1 MRLTFPTTAY
11 LLLGVVL
18 AVATPAAEAQC
29 SSVKSEDKAAAAA
42 ELQTLLDKRMMNTI
56 PREKAVMK
64 LRDLKASR
72 ELVRFLDVPRL
83 NAMVIWA
90 LSEIGDP
97 RSVAPVLKALDRM
110 DVKQRP
116 YLGRFVASFRTPE
129 VRAWLEALSENE
141 ALSGSGAER
150 WLLAA
155 RLRAGDPAV
164 IKRVGGRLKSKDST
178 ECASALL
185 AMGDSREPAFLERIA
200 RFTGDRR
207 SLDAPAKSV
216 FGVEHRKKLANG
228 GWSCSTV
235 YPELKTVA
243 EVALE
248 AASRVVQPMTPEQI
262 AWWHEMERAPR
273 FPPDEDGA
281 KRLKAFVDAER
292 KAARKGVASSAVALH
307 RLFDHIRA
315 SKEGEMAQAEK
326 VKILAGKLTSRW
338 EFTIEM
344 LGSRRTATVDVK
356 RGKVTIE

>member
-11 LLLGVVL
+11 LLLGIVL
-18 AVATPAAEAQC
+18 AWAAPAAGAQGA
-29 SSVKSEDKAAAAA
+29 SGGNEDKEAAAA
-42 ELQTLLDKRMMNTI
+42 ELEALLNKRMMNTI

-72 ELVRFLDVPRL
+72 ELERFLDVPRL
-83 NAMVIWA
+83 NDMVIWA

-97 RSVAPVLKALDRM
+97 GSVAPVLKALDRM

-116 YLGRFVASFRTPE
+116 YLGRFVGSFRTPE
-129 VRAWLEALSENE
+129 VRAWLEALSENG

-164 IKRVGGRLKSKDST
+164 IKTVRGRLKSKDPA

-185 AMGDSREPAFLERIA
+185 ALGDSRDPAFLERIA

-207 SLDAPAKSV
+207 SLNAPVKSV

-228 GWSCSTV
+228 GWSCRTV

-281 KRLKAFVDAER
+281 KRLKAFVEAEK
-292 KAARKGVASSAVALH
+292 KAARKRVASSAVALR
-307 RLFDHIRA
+307 RLFDHVRA

-326 VKILAGKLTSRW
+326 VKVLGAKLTSRW

-344 LGSRRTATVDVK
+344 LGSRRTAAVDLK
-356 RGKVTIE
+356 SGEVTLE